1 MKLARLLKIS
11 KWSKKKKA
19 EYYIISCLIL
29 LLNHIKKWQIWKT
42 LEAAKT
48 NIDKILSSLEN
59 FNMRS
64 RLRSMSDMID
74 AMGLRRQGEFANHIS
89 QNLAK
94 INVETGQGVLLMTL
108 SGGDTSSVW
117 VHVVQ
122 VHWCCG

>member
-1 MKLARLLKIS
+1 V
-11 KWSKKKKA
+11 A
-19 EYYIISCLIL
+19 E
-29 LLNHIKKWQIWKT
+29 
-42 LEAAKT
+42 T

-74 AMGLRRQGEFANHIS
+74 AMGHRRQGEFANHIS

-108 SGGDTSSVW
+108 SEGDTSSVW